1 MRKKT
6 RPYIVGYACHLPRLP
21 LTTQVPP
28 LKLVCDRIV
37 TEGERDGVLMG
48 SLALLTETLPPG
60 AIVALYR
67 LRILTGQGTGSSQR
81 RVDAAVDAIEA
92 CGGDRR
98 TVLWEIDPALNR
110 RSDTCANRD
119 IMLRG
124 VRDEILR
131 ASQGDGGGRP
141 ERPALND
148 NQRAILDKH
157 WPSARHRTNAQARLA
172 IKAEAR
178 ARGVP
183 RIGGLSVQSLI
194 NILGPSGRGR
204 LRKKPNV

>member
-1 MRKKT
+1 MRALE
-6 RPYIVGYACHLPRLP
+6 P
-21 LTTQVPP
+21 
-28 LKLVCDRIV
+28 VCDRIIV
-37 TEGERDGVLMG
+37 EGGRDGVLKG
-48 SLALLTETLPPG
+48 SLALLVETLPPG
-60 AIVALYR
+60 SIVAVYR
-67 LRILTGQGTGSSQR
+67 LHVFTGQGGGPNQR

-92 CGGDRR
+92 AGGERR

-124 VRDEILR
+124 ARDEILR

-148 NQRAILDKH
+148 EQRAILDKH
-157 WPSARHRTNAQARLA
+157 WPSTKHATNEQARLA

-178 ARGVP
+178 EAGIP
-183 RIGGLSVQSLI
+183 YIGGLSVQSLI

-204 LRKKPNV
+204 LRRDRKK